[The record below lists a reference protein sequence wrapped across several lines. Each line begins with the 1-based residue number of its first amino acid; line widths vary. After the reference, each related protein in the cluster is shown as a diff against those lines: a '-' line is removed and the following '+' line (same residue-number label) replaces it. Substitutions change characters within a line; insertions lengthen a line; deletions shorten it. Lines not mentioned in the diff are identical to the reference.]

1 MSVEEVE
8 RDLENALKWLE
19 ELSLDYLMEL
29 VTIKLRNEN

>member
-19 ELSLDYLMEL
+19 ELSLDYY
-29 VTIKLRNEN
+29 NETYNKTKK

>member
-19 ELSLDYLMEL
+19 ELSLDYNG
-29 VTIKLRNEN
+29 TRNNKTKK

>member
-19 ELSLDYLMEL
+19 ELSLDYY
-29 VTIKLRNEN
+29 NETCNNKTKK

>member
-19 ELSLDYLMEL
+19 ELSLDYYNE
-29 VTIKLRNEN
+29 TRNNKTKK